1 MKPKLRCSAEIFN
14 GARNGE
20 MDGLE
25 HERNQISDEPRRKS
39 EITKISQQ
47 CLYFFCSP
55 DSFAVNAKRAA
66 PMKYHQAIQRT
77 LCNIDSMCNRFILR
91 KIPLQLKSGVREHE

>member
-1 MKPKLRCSAEIFN
+1 
-14 GARNGE
+14 

-55 DSFAVNAKRAA
+55 DSFAVYAKRAA
-66 PMKYHQAIQRT
+66 PMKYHRAIQMT
-77 LCNIDSMCNRFILR
+77 LCDILSMCNRFILE
-91 KIPLQLKSGVREHE
+91 KILLTVEG